1 MCKVP
6 SLELKSHNIETMKK
20 SSYKCPPP
28 QFFEVSVIK
37 KKKKKEFLKHCRI
50 LIIFFNIIYL
60 AETASQVYK
69 EDAFRNNPKR

>member
-1 MCKVP
+1 MEMQLEVP
-6 SLELKSHNIETMKK
+6 S
-20 SSYKCPPP
+20 P
-28 QFFEVSVIK
+28 QFLLIEVSVIYTK

-50 LIIFFNIIYL
+50 LIFFFNIIYL